1 MSPTDPSNN
10 SLFLW
15 HMYSTLLASRVLW
28 RACILLFR
36 LTSSLHGPAGGFGGL
51 NPVVGCRAFGALPVN
66 SVRVY
71 GGSRRRATSPEP
83 VRSGIGRG
91 DVGFTEPGC
100 ELADFGGPFASSVEA
115 NNWLHFVY
123 GTAEGPLLW
132 KKSEYSSACIM
143 DSQLRKRYVGDK
155 SWPQCK
161 TSNALCWLVMALEL

>member
-1 MSPTDPSNN
+1 MGDVQYPAD
-10 SLFLW
+10 LK
-15 HMYSTLLASRVLW
+15 STLAW
-28 RACILLFR
+28 MHFTTQIDFFTAKW
-36 LTSSLHGPAGGFGGL
+36 GPAGAFGGP
-51 NPVVGCRAFGALPVN
+51 NPVVGCRAFGALP
-66 SVRVY
+66 
-71 GGSRRRATSPEP
+71 
-83 VRSGIGRG
+83 IGRG

-115 NNWLHFVY
+115 NNWFHFVY

-143 DSQLRKRYVGDK
+143 DSQLGKCYVGAK